1 MDRQVAVALK
11 YEPERDLAPKVI
23 AKGFGFLAE
32 TIRRMAAETG
42 VPVREDEGLAR
53 ALARLSVN
61 QEIPAELYTAVA
73 EILAFIYRM
82 DELAA
87 RSRS

>member
-1 MDRQVAVALK
+1 MDRQVAVALR
-11 YEPERDLAPKVI
+11 YEVEKDLAPKVV

-32 TIRRMAAETG
+32 AIRRAAEDAG

-53 ALARLSVN
+53 ALARLRVN
-61 QEIPAELYTAVA
+61 QEIPPELYTAVA

-82 DELAA
+82 DELAG
-87 RSRS
+87 RSRP

>member
-11 YEPERDLAPKVI
+11 YEPERDLAPKVV

-32 TIRRMAAETG
+32 MIKRMAAESG
-42 VPVREDEGLAR
+42 VPVKEDEALTR
-53 ALARLSVN
+53 ALARLRVN
-61 QEIPAELYTAVA
+61 QEIPPELYAAIA

-82 DELAA
+82 DELVA